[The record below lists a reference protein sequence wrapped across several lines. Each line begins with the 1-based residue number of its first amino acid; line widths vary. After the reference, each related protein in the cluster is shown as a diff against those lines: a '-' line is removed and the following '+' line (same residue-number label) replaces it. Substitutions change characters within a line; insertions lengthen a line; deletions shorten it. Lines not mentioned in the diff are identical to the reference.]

1 LYEAAGVAARLARR
15 PDQETAWKKLRTQF
29 PEHALTRRL
38 ALDLA
43 AGAFKQKS
51 WKDAAA
57 YAQVAAESDETA
69 LKSEGWLLTGE
80 SELKLKRFAPAAKAF
95 EAVRSVGDVDAGVR
109 YRALAGLGL
118 AREEQQDWKAAL
130 AAYESVV
137 NRSPDATLRDWARE
151 RATAM
156 KSRLAKPAK
165 PAPAKPAP
173 KKDGKS

>member
-1 LYEAAGVAARLARR
+1 M
-15 PDQETAWKKLRTQF
+15 
-29 PEHALTRRL
+29 
-38 ALDLA
+38 
-43 AGAFKQKS
+43 
-51 WKDAAA
+51 
-57 YAQVAAESDETA
+57 
-69 LKSEGWLLTGE
+69 
-80 SELKLKRFAPAAKAF
+80 
-95 EAVRSVGDVDAGVR
+95 DAGVR
-109 YRALAGLGL
+109 YRAMAGLGL

-156 KSRLAKPAK
+156 KSRLAKPAA